1 MAKLDTKPSTEQGR
15 IRVIVNPAIPCG
27 MVEKAPERV
36 KSPRGMMYWLGKNL
50 SAIFAKTYLGYR
62 VVGRE
67 NLLDLDGDHGYVV
80 ASNHVSFLDPPLVG
94 IAFPENIYY
103 FARKTLF
110 RKPLVGWILR
120 SIQAI
125 PVDQERPEMSTLKY
139 IIKLLKEGEKVVIF
153 PEGERSRDGRFKE
166 KGQSGIGMIVEK
178 SRARVLPV
186 RLFGPEKAL
195 PRDSKKVKRV
205 PVTLV
210 VGKPLDLE
218 PLINDRDMDRKARYE
233 AITASIMEAI
243 RALELPGQD

>member
-1 MAKLDTKPSTEQGR
+1 MKKLDTKPATGQGR
-15 IRVIVNPAIPCG
+15 IRGILDPAIPWR
-27 MVEKAPERV
+27 MVEKGAERV
-36 KSPRGMMYWLGKNL
+36 KSHRNMMYWLGKNL

-67 NLLDLDGDHGYVV
+67 NLLNLDGDRGYVV

-110 RKPLVGWILR
+110 RKPLAGWILR

-125 PVDQERPEMSTLKY
+125 PVDQERPEMSTLKT
-139 IIKLLKEGEKVVIF
+139 IIRLLKEGEKVVIF
-153 PEGERSRDGRFKE
+153 PEGERSRDGQFKE

-195 PRDSKKVKRV
+195 PRGSKKVKRV

-218 PLINDRDMDRKARYE
+218 TLMNDQDMDRKARYE

-243 RALELPGQD
+243 RELQLPDSD